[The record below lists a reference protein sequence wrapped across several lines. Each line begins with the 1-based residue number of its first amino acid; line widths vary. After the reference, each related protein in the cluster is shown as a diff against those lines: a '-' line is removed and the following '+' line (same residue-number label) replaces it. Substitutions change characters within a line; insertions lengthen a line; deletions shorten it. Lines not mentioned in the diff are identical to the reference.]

1 MQLDIMEENPHHF
14 YIVCEAYK
22 GKGNFV
28 VPNFLF
34 FPWNCFGELN
44 SIISMGT
51 ISKIFGP
58 K

>member
-1 MQLDIMEENPHHF
+1 MEEDPHHL

-22 GKGNFV
+22 GKRNFV